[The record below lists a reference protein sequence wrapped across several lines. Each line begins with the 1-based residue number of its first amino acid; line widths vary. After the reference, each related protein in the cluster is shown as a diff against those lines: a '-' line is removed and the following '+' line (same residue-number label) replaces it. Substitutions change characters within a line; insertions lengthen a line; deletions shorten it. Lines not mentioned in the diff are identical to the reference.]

1 MADISRQLVRLRARP
16 ETLYLSRGRTVLATG
31 RDGFISDGSGH
42 GLFVHETRLLS
53 RHTIR
58 IDGLVP
64 LTNALSN
71 VEQHSWL
78 GYYLL
83 PVSGVRAQDDR
94 GSGQVQQASQH
105 SLEIRIS
112 RVVGEGLHEDVDI
125 TNFSQQPTRFALDI
139 EVSADFADLIE
150 TIGERQQHGTIER
163 AWRET
168 PGPAWDLEFRYQ
180 AERRYAEQN
189 ESGVARLERGV
200 IGRIENASSPPE
212 RTEGGFRFTVELAP
226 LGEWHVCLRVF
237 PQIDGVLL
245 EPPRG
250 CRQLTASGR
259 LNESDG
265 RRTKT
270 QFLSETTRFE
280 GRGSDTLTAV
290 AIGALEQAAYDLDAL
305 RLPDL
310 QHGPRAWT
318 VAAGLPMYVALF
330 GRDTLTTAW
339 QAALAGPEMMRGTL
353 AELARWQG
361 RDTNDW
367 RDEQPGRMLHE
378 AHTGPLEILNFNP
391 RARSYSSVTTSA
403 FYPVVLAEAWHWT
416 GDREFVRQYIPAAR
430 SALRWLD
437 DYCDANRD
445 GFHEYQTRSKDG
457 VENQAWKDSG
467 DAIVYEDG
475 SQVRPPIATCEE
487 QGFAYIGKLL
497 LAEVLWWLGERD
509 DAKACLRSA
518 QELKKRFNDRFW
530 MDDLNYVALGLDA
543 KGRQIRS
550 ITSNPG
556 HCLATGIIDDALAT
570 KTADRLMLDDLFS
583 GWGVRTLSAWHPA
596 YNPYSYHRGS
606 VWPVEQATFVMG
618 FVRYGLHQHAERLS
632 RAFFEAAA
640 LFDFYRLPELFSGH
654 PRDHAHPFPAM
665 YPQANSPQAWSA
677 SAVFCVVQA
686 LLGLYPYAPLNVL
699 LVDPHMPD
707 WLPEL
712 TLRDLRVGQSRAS
725 IRFFRTEEGR
735 SDYRVLDVVGPLH
748 IVRQPS
754 PWSLTAS
761 LGERL
766 RDLMGSAVPGR

>member
-1 MADISRQLVRLRARP
+1 MTRVSPQLVRLRARP
-16 ETLYLSRGRTVLATG
+16 DTLYLSRGRTVLATG
-31 RDGFISDGSGH
+31 RDGFISDGSAH

-53 RHTIR
+53 RHTVR
-58 IDGLVP
+58 VDRLVP
-64 LTNALSN
+64 LANALSN

-83 PVSGVRAQDDR
+83 PVPGLRLEHDR

-150 TIGERQQHGTIER
+150 TTSERQQHGTIQH
-163 AWRET
+163 AWREAE
-168 PGPAWDLEFRYQ
+168 GAAWDLEFAYH
-180 AERRYAEQN
+180 AERRYQQQN
-189 ESGVARLERGV
+189 ETGVARFERGAV
-200 IGRIENASSPPE
+200 VRIENASSRPE
-212 RTEGGFRFTVELAP
+212 RTNDGVRFAVELEP

-237 PQIDGVLL
+237 PEIDGMLL

-250 CRQLTASGR
+250 CRQLTS
-259 LNESDG
+259 SDG
-265 RRTKT
+265 FRAQTL
-270 QFLSETTRFE
+270 FLSEATKFD
-280 GRGSDTLTAV
+280 GQGGDSLTPV
-290 AIGALEQAAYDLDAL
+290 VIGALEQAAYDLDAL

-310 QHGPRAWT
+310 QHDPRAWT
-318 VAAGLPMYVALF
+318 TAAGLPMYVALF

-361 RDTNDW
+361 HETNDW
-367 RDEQPGRMLHE
+367 RDEQPGRTLHE

-416 GDREFVRQYIPAAR
+416 GDRDFVRQHVPAAL
-430 SALRWLD
+430 SAVQWLD
-437 DYCDANRD
+437 RYCDGNRD

-457 VENQAWKDSG
+457 VRNQAWKDSG
-467 DAIVYEDG
+467 DAIVYDDG
-475 SQVRPPIATCEE
+475 SQVEPPIATCEE
-487 QGFAYIGKLL
+487 QGFAYVGKLL

-509 DAKACLRSA
+509 DAKRCLRAA

-543 KGRQIRS
+543 NGHQIRS

-556 HCLATGIIDDALAT
+556 HCLATGIIDDALAS

-606 VWPVEQATFVMG
+606 VWPVEQATFVVG
-618 FVRYGLHQHAERLS
+618 FVRYGLHRHAERLS

-654 PRDHAHPFPAM
+654 PRDHGHPFPAM

-686 LLGLYPYAPLNVL
+686 LLGLYPYAPLNLL
-699 LVDPHMPD
+699 LVDPHLPD

-712 TLRDLRVGQSRAS
+712 TLRDLRVGQSRTS

-735 SDYRVLDVVGPLH
+735 TDYGVLDQTGPLH

-761 LGERL
+761 FGERL
-766 RDLMGSAVPGR
+766 RDLVGSALPGRVVA